1 MKDDMLKER
10 EQEKQEI
17 LQRANESK
25 TGDPWLVQEDYA
37 LIKAIKKFPV
47 QTMND
52 KKSDHR
58 VAIINDGRPLPS
70 M

>member
-17 LQRANESK
+17 LQRANEAK

-47 QTMND
+47 
-52 KKSDHR
+52 
-58 VAIINDGRPLPS
+58 
-70 M
+70 

>member
-47 QTMND
+47 
-52 KKSDHR
+52 
-58 VAIINDGRPLPS
+58 
-70 M
+70 